1 MDLRVCFEIMESVNV
16 NDAAMMKHYTK
27 SYLADFNPEWAGF
40 IMLPHDETLRATM
53 EPAWQVLIRDASP
66 RTEQELLRYIDENPM
81 AAYHVHVYR
90 RDGGRN
96 ESKIH

>member
-1 MDLRVCFEIMESVNV
+1 
-16 NDAAMMKHYTK
+16 
-27 SYLADFNPEWAGF
+27 
-40 IMLPHDETLRATM
+40 MLPHDETMRATM
-53 EPAWQVLIRDASP
+53 EPAWQVLIRDATP

-90 RDGGRN
+90 RDDGPN